1 MHLLPEPLFSLPT
14 DATYM
19 MCIVGTAAGRIFMGG
34 KDGCLYE
41 FAYRADDG
49 WFGKKANKINHSTSK
64 LSFLVPSFVSS
75 ALYEEDALVQGR
87 IV

>member
-1 MHLLPEPLFSLPT
+1 MNIQRSFIMLMLYLGEMHLLPEPLFSLPT

-19 MCIVGTAAGRIFMGG
+19 MCMVGTAAGRIFMGG

-64 LSFLVPSFVSS
+64 
-75 ALYEEDALVQGR
+75 
-87 IV
+87 